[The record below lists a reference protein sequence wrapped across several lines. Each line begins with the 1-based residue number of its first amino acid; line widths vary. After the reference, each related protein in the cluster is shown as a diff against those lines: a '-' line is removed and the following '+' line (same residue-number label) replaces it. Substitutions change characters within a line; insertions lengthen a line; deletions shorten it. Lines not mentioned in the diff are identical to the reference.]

1 MVPAS
6 SIQDVEDKTSV
17 FVRTAEGFEVRPV
30 TLGTRSDGF
39 VEVREG
45 LKSGERVAAT
55 GSFILKSELGKGSAE
70 HAH

>member
-1 MVPAS
+1 M
-6 SIQDVEDKTSV
+6 
-17 FVRTAEGFEVRPV
+17 RTAEGFEVRPV